1 MVEYK
6 RAKLR
11 DEEAPETPAEDRVT
25 QDSLEVGKRLPLF
38 SSGLT
43 PGLTPAHHNYV
54 LSRLFWWVISP
65 GFHSISGLC
74 SRTRVRRFKA
84 MTLHKTG
91 SPASLL
97 LNPEVNPTSYLN
109 VP

>member
-6 RAKLR
+6 RAKLG
-11 DEEAPETPAEDRVT
+11 DEEAPETPVEGRAT
-25 QDSLEVGKRLPLF
+25 QDSLEVGKGVPPF

-43 PGLTPAHHNYV
+43 LGLTPAIAMC
-54 LSRLFWWVISP
+54 SGLFWWVISP

-74 SRTRVRRFKA
+74 SRTRVRQFKA
-84 MTLHKTG
+84 MTLHKSG

-97 LNPEVNPTSYLN
+97 LSPGVNPTSYLN